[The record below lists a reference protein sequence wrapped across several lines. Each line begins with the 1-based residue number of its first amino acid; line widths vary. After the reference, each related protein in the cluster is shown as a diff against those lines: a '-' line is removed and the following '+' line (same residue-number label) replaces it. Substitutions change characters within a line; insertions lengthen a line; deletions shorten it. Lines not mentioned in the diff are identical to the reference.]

1 LNRGGFGRRFL
12 FPMDE
17 QPLPIPP
24 GEKARA
30 VDRWLAPFL
39 IFGLL
44 YIAASVAILGGAM
57 HYGVTA
63 TQWLALSAAVVA
75 TALCIVIFDRG
86 RWPIGFSGPPLAAVR
101 ELLFGGLVA
110 AMLIGFADF
119 LVALMANLHHTRG
132 NGFPWTELIAVYI
145 PAAIHEELL
154 FRGYAYQKMRR
165 WSRVTAIVVLSLLFA
180 VAHMGNR
187 GVTVIAFTNL
197 VIAGVLLALAYELYT
212 RLWFPIGLHLMWN
225 LVSGPIIGY
234 PVSGFVS
241 NPTVLITQVS
251 GPPAITGGAF
261 GLEGSIAVTIAEL
274 LAIGWLLSRMYHSP
288 AKKQEIP

>member
-101 ELLFGGLVA
+101 ELLFGCLVA

-197 VIAGVLLALAYELYT
+197 AIAGVLLALAYELYT
-212 RLWFPIGLHLMWN
+212 RLWLPIGLHLMW
-225 LVSGPIIGY
+225 
-234 PVSGFVS
+234 